1 MRSRRHNPAHTA
13 PAGAL
18 SRPNRK
24 VQMRDRQQAVLMMMA
39 ALLTLLAGNP
49 AAAQAAPQVA
59 TGAYVS
65 KIESLNFREN
75 KYAIDFYVWFRWK
88 AEGPLADYKPL
99 DSFELINGKIE
110 NKSSV
115 VEKKI
120 GDVSYATVRVSATM
134 SETWDLARFPFDSHS
149 ITVKIEDSS
158 LTAKDLVFVADKSN
172 SGLGDEIDMAG
183 WTASNF
189 VTDVQTKVYRTNY
202 GDVSL
207 PTNASSEYSR
217 FMFSVDIERRSQG
230 SAIKLLSTVLLATAV
245 AFVAFLVKPSDLDAR
260 FGMGIGSLFAVTAS
274 AFISASLVPDSGEM
288 TLADKMHMIA
298 LAFIFGTLLL
308 SALCL
313 KLEVSRRRE
322 LAFRIDR
329 IAVVV
334 LPLLFYGWAA
344 WAIAHNIR

>member
-1 MRSRRHNPAHTA
+1 
-13 PAGAL
+13 
-18 SRPNRK
+18 
-24 VQMRDRQQAVLMMMA
+24 MRDRLRAVLMMMA
-39 ALLTLLAGNP
+39 ALLALLAGSP
-49 AAAQAAPQVA
+49 TAAQMAPQVA
-59 TGAYVS
+59 TGVYVS

-88 AEGPLADYKPL
+88 AEGPLVDYKPL

-134 SETWDLARFPFDSHS
+134 SETWDLARFPFDAHTM
-149 ITVKIEDSS
+149 TVKIEDSS

-183 WTASNF
+183 WNASNF

-202 GDVSL
+202 GDISL

-217 FMFSVDIERRSQG
+217 FTFSVDIDRRSQG

-288 TLADKMHMIA
+288 TLADRMHMIA

-313 KLEVSRRRE
+313 KLEVSKRRE
-322 LAFRIDR
+322 LAYRIDR
-329 IAVVV
+329 VAVVL

-344 WAIAHNIR
+344 WLIAHNVR